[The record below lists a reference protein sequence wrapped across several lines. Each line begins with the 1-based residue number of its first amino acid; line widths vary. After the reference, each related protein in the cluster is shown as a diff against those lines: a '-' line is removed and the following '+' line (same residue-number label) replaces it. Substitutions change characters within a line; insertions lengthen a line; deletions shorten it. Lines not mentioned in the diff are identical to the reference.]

1 MFFLCEF
8 TDSKKKN
15 ILQQFVQL
23 CWPTVLAK
31 SSSEQKRWGLLI
43 YIIHFPAKLAN
54 LYWEITKLL
63 TCNLCYQ

>member
-1 MFFLCEF
+1 MFYFVNLLIL
-8 TDSKKKN
+8 KKN

-54 LYWEITKLL
+54 LYWESMKLL